1 MVILTSFPPPEEG
14 IRHRE
19 DATAAFIQSR
29 GLGKGTLYIAESRV
43 SWVGQD
49 SSGFSLEYPSV
60 ALHALSRDLQ
70 AFPEECLYLMI
81 DGDLGEEAEEPNEN
95 GEDDE
100 RPASEI
106 RFVPEDKSHLEAMY
120 RAMSECQALH
130 PDPAQPGDSD
140 EDDGCYE
147 DADEE
152 EEGAEYDVRAAEQQ
166 RGCQQLDTG
175 AGNGDWGSEGA
186 EEPMD
191 LGQFEDA
198 EPDH

>member
-19 DATAAFIQSR
+19 DATTAFIQSR

-81 DGDLGEEAEEPNEN
+81 DGDLGEEQEPNEN
-95 GEDDE
+95 GEDEE

-106 RFVPEDKSHLEAMY
+106 HFVPEDKSHLEAMY
-120 RAMSECQALH
+120 RAMTECQALH

-166 RGCQQLDTG
+166 RGCQQLDSG

-186 EEPMD
+186 DEPMD
-191 LGQFEDA
+191 LGQFQDA

>member
-130 PDPAQPGDSD
+130 PDPAQAGDSD

-175 AGNGDWGSEGA
+175 AGNGDWNSEGA

>member
-19 DATAAFIQSR
+19 DATTAFIQSR

-81 DGDLGEEAEEPNEN
+81 DGDLGEEQEPNEN
-95 GEDDE
+95 GEDEE

-120 RAMSECQALH
+120 RAMTECQALH

-166 RGCQQLDTG
+166 RGCQQLDSG

-186 EEPMD
+186 DEPMD
-191 LGQFEDA
+191 LGQFQDA

>member
-19 DATAAFIQSR
+19 DATTAFIQSR

-81 DGDLGEEAEEPNEN
+81 DGDLGEEEEPNEN
-95 GEDDE
+95 GEDEE

-166 RGCQQLDTG
+166 RGCQQLDSG
-175 AGNGDWGSEGA
+175 AGNGEWGSEGA
-186 EEPMD
+186 DEPMD

>member
-1 MVILTSFPPPEEG
+1 MILTSFPPPEEG

-130 PDPAQPGDSD
+130 PDPAQAGDSD

-175 AGNGDWGSEGA
+175 AGNGDWNSEGA

>member
-1 MVILTSFPPPEEG
+1 MVILTSFPPPDEG

-19 DATAAFIQSR
+19 EATAAFIQSR

-49 SSGFSLEYPSV
+49 SAGFSLEYPSV
-60 ALHALSRDLQ
+60 ALHALSRDLR

-81 DGDLGEEAEEPNEN
+81 DGDLGEEGEPHPPVPGAAAYPSHCCPEPNEN

-100 RPASEI
+100 QPASEI

-120 RAMSECQALH
+120 QAMTECQALH
-130 PDPAQPGDSD
+130 PDPAQAGDSD
-140 EDDGCYE
+140 DDGCYD

-152 EEGAEYDVRAAEQQ
+152 DEGAEYDV
-166 RGCQQLDTG
+166 
-175 AGNGDWGSEGA
+175 GDA
-186 EEPMD
+186 DEPMD
-191 LGQFEDA
+191 MGQFEDA

>member
-1 MVILTSFPPPEEG
+1 MQL
-14 IRHRE
+14 R
-19 DATAAFIQSR
+19 
-29 GLGKGTLYIAESRV
+29 SRV

-81 DGDLGEEAEEPNEN
+81 DGDLGEEQEPNEN
-95 GEDDE
+95 GEDEE

-120 RAMSECQALH
+120 RAMTECQALH

-166 RGCQQLDTG
+166 RGCQQLDSG

-186 EEPMD
+186 DEPMD
-191 LGQFEDA
+191 LGQFQDA

>member
-1 MVILTSFPPPEEG
+1 MVILTSFPPPDQG

-19 DATAAFIQSR
+19 EATAAFIQRR

-49 SSGFSLEYPSV
+49 SAGFSLEYPSV
-60 ALHALSRDLQ
+60 ALHALSRDLR

-81 DGDLGEEAEEPNEN
+81 DGDLGEEEPNEN

-100 RPASEI
+100 QPASEI

-120 RAMSECQALH
+120 RAMTECQALH
-130 PDPAQPGDSD
+130 PDPAQAGDSD
-140 EDDGCYE
+140 DDGCYE
-147 DADEE
+147 DADDED
-152 EEGAEYDVRAAEQQ
+152 EGAEYDVRAAEQQ
-166 RGCQQLDTG
+166 RGCHRLEANQ
-175 AGNGDWGSEGA
+175 GNGDNEWEA
-186 EEPMD
+186 DVDEPMD
-191 LGQFEDA
+191 MGGQFEDA

>member
-19 DATAAFIQSR
+19 DATTAFIQSR

-81 DGDLGEEAEEPNEN
+81 DGDLGEEQEPNEN
-95 GEDDE
+95 GEDEE

-120 RAMSECQALH
+120 RAMTECQALH

-152 EEGAEYDVRAAEQQ
+152 EEGAEYDVPAAEQQ
-166 RGCQQLDTG
+166 RGCQQLDSG

-186 EEPMD
+186 DEPMD
-191 LGQFEDA
+191 LGQFQDA

>member
-1 MVILTSFPPPEEG
+1 MVILTSFPPPDEG

-19 DATAAFIQSR
+19 EATAAFIQTR

-49 SSGFSLEYPSV
+49 SAGFSLEYPSV
-60 ALHALSRDLQ
+60 ALHALSRDLR

-81 DGDLGEEAEEPNEN
+81 DGDLGEEEPNEN

-100 RPASEI
+100 QPASEI
-106 RFVPEDKSHLEAMY
+106 RFVPEDKTHLEAMY
-120 RAMSECQALH
+120 RAMTECQALH
-130 PDPAQPGDSD
+130 PDPAQAGDSD
-140 EDDGCYE
+140 DDGCYD

-152 EEGAEYDVRAAEQQ
+152 DEGGEYDVRAAEQQ
-166 RGCQQLDTG
+166 RGCHQLE
-175 AGNGDWGSEGA
+175 ANEGNGDSEWGAENS

-191 LGQFEDA
+191 MGQFEDA